1 MITTEQIVN
10 LPYMYIQGLNL
21 SSSGTKILTLESGQV
36 RDSTNQFD
44 IVIPDEILLNG
55 SVNGVNAVAPGLTL
69 VGNMFYSVF
78 AIGSSLGLQTP
89 AAIISSFGQSPIL
102 PKGYDIF
109 NFIGVWNTDGAVN
122 FTKMYQIG
130 GSSKRTY
137 FYDTPISVLSGGSAT
152 TFTPVN
158 LSAAVPAIQDI
169 SVTLKIDY
177 TPSLAGHFLK
187 LRPTGSVSLGEIK
200 INALVEHIEQD
211 NVLIIPGLASSN
223 NPSIDYMVNSNTD
236 TVSIY
241 VYGFSYN

>member
-44 IVIPDEILLNG
+44 IVIPNEILLNG
-55 SVNGVNAVAPGLTL
+55 SVNGVNSVAPGLTL
-69 VGNMFYSVF
+69 FGNMFYSVF

-158 LSAAVPAIQDI
+158 LSAAIPAIPDI
-169 SVTLKIDY
+169 SVTLKTDY
-177 TPSLAGHFLK
+177 ISTFVNHFFK

-200 INALVEHIEQD
+200 ITAIVENIEEG
-211 NVLIIPGLASSN
+211 NFLIIPGLASSN
-223 NPSIDYMVNSNTD
+223 NPSIDYMANANTD
-236 TVSIY
+236 SLSMY